1 MDTRPARIEP
11 GMLLVDSDGN
21 PVVFD
26 AREEGNFFTASVG
39 MPVVRGTK
47 MQADVKRAL
56 AWGFGLGVGF
66 AVAGMALGVF
76 RKVR

>member
-1 MDTRPARIEP
+1 MDVCTVTDRAQCWSP
-11 GMLLVDSDGN
+11 
-21 PVVFD
+21 D
-26 AREEGNFFTASVG
+26 ATAILEGKGGFMT
-39 MPVVRGTK
+39 
-47 MQADVKRAL
+47 ADVKRAL

>member
-1 MDTRPARIEP
+1 MA
-11 GMLLVDSDGN
+11 
-21 PVVFD
+21 
-26 AREEGNFFTASVG
+26 EEAQKSTTAKER
-39 MPVVRGTK
+39 VR
-47 MQADVKRAL
+47 MQADIKRAL

>member
-1 MDTRPARIEP
+1 MAQEAKKSTTTEERIE
-11 GMLLVDSDGN
+11 
-21 PVVFD
+21 
-26 AREEGNFFTASVG
+26 
-39 MPVVRGTK
+39 
-47 MQADVKRAL
+47 MQADIKRAL